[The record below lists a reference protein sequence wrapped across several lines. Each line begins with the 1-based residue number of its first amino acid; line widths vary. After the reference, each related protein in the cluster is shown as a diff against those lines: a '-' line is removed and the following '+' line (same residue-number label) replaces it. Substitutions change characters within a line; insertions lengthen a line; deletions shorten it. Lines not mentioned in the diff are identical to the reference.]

1 MNSVAR
7 DLLGEVESTAAV
19 LVRPDQG
26 PPTPAGAGAQAGAGD
41 GGEHPVRGAA
51 PDPATPAGAARV
63 LEGGE
68 AGTGVR
74 SGALLALTAAGEVV
88 LHLHHRPLAGEVV
101 LVDDSH
107 RDIPGKESVRG
118 T

>member
-1 MNSVAR
+1 M
-7 DLLGEVESTAAV
+7 ESTAAV

-26 PPTPAGAGAQAGAGD
+26 PPAPAGAGAQAGAGD

-51 PDPATPAGAARV
+51 PGPATPAGAARV